1 MKKNIFIYDLSNEAR
16 LTSLIKAFLSIEG
29 IRVYAEFEGKCYF
42 CDPTGRDRS
51 FDKVEAKSPGH
62 FELLIQHLNDNNEAF
77 SYDYRLLYS
86 GSAELTYEPKD
97 QEEVIYRALNGYSS
111 NLTEQE
117 VLDIW
122 SCFFEA
128 ADKPSILKYNSV
140 RSGMDLCL
148 QFFKFSICSF
158 HDRKKINDFYQVK
171 KRFSTYF
178 SGLNQDLSDRLEA
191 LDPTDKSRFRSSFLE
206 FKKNFLAQL
215 KKHEGLWNPI

>member
-1 MKKNIFIYDLSNEAR
+1 MKKTIFIYDLSNEVR
-16 LTSLIKAFLSIEG
+16 LTSLIKAFLGVGG
-29 IRVYAEFEGKCYF
+29 IRVYAEFDDKCYL
-42 CDPTGRDRS
+42 CDPTGKELD
-51 FDKVEAKSPGH
+51 FEKVEAKCPEH
-62 FELLIQHLNDNNEAF
+62 FDLLVQHRNDPNESL
-77 SYDYRLLYS
+77 SYGYRLFYS
-86 GSAELTYEPKD
+86 GSAELTYEPKEN
-97 QEEVIYRALNGYSS
+97 EEVIYRALNGHAT
-111 NLTEQE
+111 NLSQQE
-117 VLDIW
+117 VLDVLAF
-122 SCFFEA
+122 FFEA

-158 HDRKKINDFYQVK
+158 HDRNKINEYYQVK

-178 SGLNQDLSDRLEA
+178 SGLDQDLSDRLEA